1 MVTGPGRA
9 VSRAVAGGGPESIR
23 IHGRGALAQPAPSS
37 STSGRSGRHIAGDCA
52 TRSPDASRDAA
63 SNPASGANG
72 RCLNEFWRDGS
83 RPGRTLNNLHG
94 NTFGLKPSELRQL
107 RNTYRRR
114 VSPHEIVSPELARH
128 LTELS
133 HETHRQVGVLLNRK
147 GEVEQVVVGNAHKLD
162 LPDIGR
168 ARAGQVRLRGLRLV
182 HTHLRSEPLTR
193 DDLTDLAL
201 LRLDLVAAI
210 GVGPDGLPGVLHFAH
225 LVPANG
231 DGAYWRTETLP
242 GVHGRQPDLAATLQA
257 LEDELAQSTAG
268 RSVASAGRA
277 LLVGV
282 ALKLDRGAAEASLR
296 ELAEL
301 ARTAGV
307 EVVDSVL
314 AVRKDA
320 DPRYLVG
327 RGKLEELNLKSMQ
340 LGADLLVFD
349 RDLSPSQSRHIA
361 EETSLKVLDRT
372 QLILDIFAQRAQSA
386 DGKLQVEL
394 AQLKYLL
401 PRLAQSDD
409 SLSRLAGGIG
419 GRGPGET
426 KLEIDRRRVRDRIAH
441 LERRIGQLSS
451 ERQVRRAR
459 RERRDLP
466 VISIVGYTNAG
477 KSTLLN
483 ALTGSTVLAEDKLF
497 ATLDP
502 TSRRLR
508 FPEEREVIITDT
520 VGFIRDLPKDLM
532 AAFRATLEELDDAS
546 LLLHVVDASDP
557 VHDAQ
562 VEAVERILE
571 QLGLDR
577 TPRLRVWNK
586 ADRVSPELLATL
598 IRTRGGVAVSAVSGA
613 GLEVLLQKADRTLFA
628 EGGSEALG
636 QIAPE
641 VRALE
646 PVPAERTVS
655 RAPARAAR

>member
-1 MVTGPGRA
+1 MRRPLAAWRA
-9 VSRAVAGGGPESIR
+9 
-23 IHGRGALAQPAPSS
+23 HLK
-37 STSGRSGRHIAGDCA
+37 D
-52 TRSPDASRDAA
+52 
-63 SNPASGANG
+63 
-72 RCLNEFWRDGS
+72 
-83 RPGRTLNNLHG
+83 LHG
-94 NTFGLKPSELRQL
+94 NTLGLKPSELNQL

-133 HETHRQVGVLLNRK
+133 LQTHRQIGVLLNRK
-147 GEVEQVVVGNAHKLD
+147 GEVERVVVGNAHKLE

-182 HTHLRSEPLTR
+182 HTHLKSEPLTR

-210 GVGPDGLPGVLHFAH
+210 GVQPDGLPGVLHFGH

-231 DGAYWRTETLP
+231 DGNYWRTETLP
-242 GVHGRQPDLAATLQA
+242 SVHGPQPDLAATLTA
-257 LEDELAQSTAG
+257 LEAELAQGTAARRVSG
-268 RSVASAGRA
+268 RDRAVLVA
-277 LLVGV
+277 V
-282 ALKLDRGAAEASLR
+282 ALDGQRGRAEASLA
-296 ELAEL
+296 ELREL

-307 EVVDSVL
+307 EVLDSVL
-314 AVRKDA
+314 QMRRDP

-327 RGKLEELNLKSMQ
+327 RGKLEELNLRSMQ

-349 RDLSPSQSRHIA
+349 RDLSASQSRHIA

-386 DGKLQVEL
+386 DGKVQVEL

-426 KLEIDRRRVRDRIAH
+426 KLEIDRRRVRDRVAH
-441 LERRIGQLSS
+441 LERRIEHLSR
-451 ERQVRRAR
+451 ERQVRRGR
-459 RERRDLP
+459 RERRELP

-483 ALTGSTVLAEDKLF
+483 ALTRSEVLAEDKLF

-520 VGFIRDLPKDLM
+520 VGFIRDLPPDLVN
-532 AAFRATLEELDDAS
+532 AFRATLEELDDAS

-557 VHDAQ
+557 AHDAQ
-562 VEAVERILE
+562 VEAVEQILDTLGLLSKPRIL
-571 QLGLDR
+571 
-577 TPRLRVWNK
+577 VWNK
-586 ADRVSPELLATL
+586 ADRVDPELARTL
-598 IRTRGGVAVSAVSGA
+598 VRTRGGVAISAATGE
-613 GLEVLLQKADRTLFA
+613 GLQTLLHTADRTLFA
-628 EGGSEALG
+628 EGGSVELGALVAPLRLPVRDEA
-636 QIAPE
+636 Q
-641 VRALE
+641 RMD
-646 PVPAERTVS
+646 PAE
-655 RAPARAAR
+655 PPGAAVAGG